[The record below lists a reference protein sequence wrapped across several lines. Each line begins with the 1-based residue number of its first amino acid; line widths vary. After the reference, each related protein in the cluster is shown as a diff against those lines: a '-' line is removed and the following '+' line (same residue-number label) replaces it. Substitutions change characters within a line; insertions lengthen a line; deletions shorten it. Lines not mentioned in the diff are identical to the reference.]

1 MVLPTTRPWVVSQ
14 LISQLPPSNL
24 PQHQAEA
31 EAQHA
36 AHLGHLGTRGDQGPQ
51 QGAAEDRHEE
61 LGLRRQD
68 LGSHWDADD
77 IPKNLW

>member
-1 MVLPTTRPWVVSQ
+1 MATIFGDVLYIPKSWDIYASPS
-14 LISQLPPSNL
+14 SNL

-31 EAQHA
+31 EAQLA

-61 LGLRRQD
+61 TGLCRQD
-68 LGSHWDADD
+68 LGSHGKPWGMPM
-77 IPKNLW
+77 I